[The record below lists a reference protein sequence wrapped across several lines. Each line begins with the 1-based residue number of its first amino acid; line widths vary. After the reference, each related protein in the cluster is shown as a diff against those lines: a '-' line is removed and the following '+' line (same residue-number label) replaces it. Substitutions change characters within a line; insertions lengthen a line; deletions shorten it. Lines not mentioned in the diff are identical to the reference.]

1 MNSSP
6 EWTPSPPIPWH
17 FSDAHAIHLPFI
29 QQRHRTELL
38 ERRAAELDPYRRR
51 ELQEQLAKQDHEL
64 LDALD
69 DTANW
74 HPGNTDNDPGDALDG
89 EADDLLSDGRS
100 PLRRCASPPSD
111 DLSSPERS
119 PSPSPLPSPS
129 RRRRPPTHPL
139 EDLDIDSDASSEPH
153 KRPRL
158 SFRSPPLPQNVQH
171 DDSFFQD
178 HDHDSLQDHG
188 HEHYLDDDPLQ
199 EQEHDPLQDPDT
211 LFSSSLRRAA
221 DSDSDQ
227 IIDVPLTPLRRNRL
241 LSSPSHSPSSFRS
254 RSASPATPPSSP
266 FPALYS
272 SPPLS
277 SDDICD
283 NPTWL
288 SDSSASSSSSS
299 SSLNIK
305 RLPLSLPLYFVPP
318 SLLPSAAPSLLPSS
332 SPSHLLARSGVTP
345 RLIPLLRRIH
355 HWLTRQLP
363 SLTSV
368 LHASHPL
375 HSSSSSSQELVLDSR
390 RLTALLIH
398 VEPLADGSAAALGIT
413 SSREPV
419 LLFFPPRSSSSSFPP
434 SAGSFAHVSLSCR
447 LRFRLA
453 LPCLLCL
460 SLSPASLPPSLPHS
474 FLPSSLAVVNS
485 QVEEA
490 LSNKTGL
497 RPSSLWPLRI
507 LSSSTTTSSSSSSSS
522 SIHPSSSATNNLIA
536 DSLPRTVEAK
546 TVSIRHHLRGGFL
559 ELLLSPPAV
568 VCLPV
573 KGPWRDLASPKT
585 LGIAVQF
592 RGLRLHMRRLLK
604 PSRDAVLLSRLYAAD
619 PTVSP
624 SRAFL
629 LPVYIIGPGSSFSL
643 QSTSQKQ
650 T

>member
-1 MNSSP
+1 
-6 EWTPSPPIPWH
+6 
-17 FSDAHAIHLPFI
+17 
-29 QQRHRTELL
+29 
-38 ERRAAELDPYRRR
+38 
-51 ELQEQLAKQDHEL
+51 
-64 LDALD
+64 
-69 DTANW
+69 
-74 HPGNTDNDPGDALDG
+74 
-89 EADDLLSDGRS
+89 
-100 PLRRCASPPSD
+100 
-111 DLSSPERS
+111 
-119 PSPSPLPSPS
+119 
-129 RRRRPPTHPL
+129 
-139 EDLDIDSDASSEPH
+139 
-153 KRPRL
+153 
-158 SFRSPPLPQNVQH
+158 
-171 DDSFFQD
+171 
-178 HDHDSLQDHG
+178 
-188 HEHYLDDDPLQ
+188 
-199 EQEHDPLQDPDT
+199 
-211 LFSSSLRRAA
+211 
-221 DSDSDQ
+221 
-227 IIDVPLTPLRRNRL
+227 
-241 LSSPSHSPSSFRS
+241 
-254 RSASPATPPSSP
+254 
-266 FPALYS
+266 
-272 SPPLS
+272 
-277 SDDICD
+277 
-283 NPTWL
+283 
-288 SDSSASSSSSS
+288 SSSS

-318 SLLPSAAPSLLPSS
+318 SLLPSAAPSLSLLPSS
-332 SPSHLLARSGVTP
+332 APSHLLARSGVTP

-398 VEPLADGSAAALGIT
+398 VEPLADGSAASLGIT

-434 SAGSFAHVSLSCR
+434 TAGSFAHVSLSCR

-474 FLPSSLAVVNS
+474 FLPSSLAVINS

-507 LSSSTTTSSSSSSSS
+507 LSSSSSSSSSTHVASS
-522 SIHPSSSATNNLIA
+522 STNNNLIA

-585 LGIAVQF
+585 LGTAVQF